1 MSDRRAYFRWL
12 KSLKTRKKTAY
23 DAKDS
28 ILISR
33 ETSNNDLGTRDYYM
47 KVDDLANQIATVV
60 PAPTGVIET
69 ETYEYSL
76 SDISFAGPSGGP
88 LILLRDPGQPHV
100 ILSVTM
106 EITTQPPGG
115 GFLTG
120 TWDVHL
126 GWGNYATAPLYKV
139 PSTAGENI
147 NFFSTGA
154 DGFIKT
160 FNRLGTESAN
170 SYYDQGATNNFV
182 LYTTADPGISGDIS
196 NAVLT
201 FRTTYHIYP

>member
-47 KVDDLANQIATVV
+47 KVNDLATQIQNNAPV
-60 PAPTGVIET
+60 PQGLVSVET
-69 ETYEYSL
+69 QEYSL
-76 SDISFAGPSGGP
+76 SDITFSGPSGIP
-88 LILLRDPGQPHV
+88 ITIMRNPGVPIT

-106 EITTQPPGG
+106 EITTSPPGG

-120 TWDVHL
+120 TWDVNL
-126 GWGNYATAPLYKV
+126 GWDNFTTAPLYKV
-139 PSTAGENI
+139 PSTALESL
-147 NFFSTGA
+147 NFFSSGN
-154 DGFIKT
+154 DGVIKH

-170 SYYDQGATNNFV
+170 SYHDPLTNDFV
-182 LYTTADPGISGDIS
+182 LYTTDDPGTSGDIS
-196 NAVLT
+196 NALLT
-201 FRTTYHIYP
+201 FRTAYLTYP